1 VQSATPRSHE
11 RRSSSPPSC
20 ELFKHAM
27 NNDDILWLYHSGNG
41 KHGDVK
47 SAFEASL
54 KALGTDYIDLYLMH
68 WPQAVVNGT

>member
-1 VQSATPRSHE
+1 
-11 RRSSSPPSC
+11 
-20 ELFKHAM
+20 M
-27 NNDDILWLYHSGNG
+27 NNDGILCLYHSGNG
-41 KHGDVK
+41 KHNDVK